1 MVPNSP
7 NKPSWSEEEA
17 LKPPASCDLF
27 EQMELVI
34 GKDGDRDIAID
45 AQELVTGRTCV
56 IAQSGAGKSW
66 GIAVICEQLL
76 QARVGFCLIDT
87 EGEYFS
93 LRDRFP
99 LLWIGS
105 SEDCDVDIEQA
116 NLRELMQNAICSRT
130 AVIFDVSEVNMQER
144 VSYLAE
150 VLYDLESELKQP
162 FLLIVEEADKF
173 IPQSGESI
181 KKIEEISRRGRKRG
195 LGLLVATQRPS
206 LVTKNVLS
214 QCNSQILGK
223 LSIENDLKAV
233 SLFFPS
239 RKEAGELAD
248 LEPGEFF
255 VMGKLSREH
264 ATKMRFGARLC
275 EHRGLT
281 PKLMPAAPVRPAE
294 TPREEPCGGSP
305 REEPVVPLATT
316 DAANASNTA
325 GPMNAVIPVLLR
337 EEALDIAKAKRKR
350 RFLILEP
357 EERIVS
363 GERVYRPLH
372 RVEIRYIGGFIRK
385 ATKTAS
391 FVLDGCTGCIVEVDR
406 GLKVRPGFSELLGL
420 DEAAVRIVA
429 GLANGGSTLTEI
441 EADTHLP
448 AAAVKKAIKSL
459 AGAKL
464 ITEMKTVGDTK
475 VYVPLLA
482 DEVPALSALRRGAD
496 LPMEPLQ
503 EEPLEA
509 RVTESSLRII
519 LKGLEPTAEIVEF
532 DTIYYPVYLIRFA
545 SERGERSLLLD
556 GCTGKE
562 LLFPAL

>member
-1 MVPNSP
+1 
-7 NKPSWSEEEA
+7 
-17 LKPPASCDLF
+17 
-27 EQMELVI
+27 MELVI
-34 GKDGDRDIAID
+34 GKDGDRDVAID

-66 GIAVICEQLL
+66 GIAVLCEQLL

-87 EGEYFS
+87 EGEYSS

-105 SEDCDVDIEQA
+105 SDDCDVDIGHV

-130 AVIFDVSEVNMQER
+130 AVIFDVSEVDMQER

-233 SLFFPS
+233 TLFFSS
-239 RKEAGELAD
+239 RKEAGELAE

-255 VMGKLSREH
+255 VMGKLSGEM
-264 ATKMRFGARLC
+264 TKMRFGARLC

-281 PKLMPAAPVRPAE
+281 PKLVPADPVRPAE
-294 TPREEPCGGSP
+294 PPREEPCGGSP
-305 REEPVVPLATT
+305 REEPAVPPAATDAA
-316 DAANASNTA
+316 DAANA
-325 GPMNAVIPVLLR
+325 VVPVLLR

-350 RFLILEP
+350 RFRILEP

-372 RVEIRYIGGFIRK
+372 RVDIRYIGGLLRK

-391 FVLDGCTGCIVEVDR
+391 FVVDALTGCIVEVDR

-420 DEAAVRIVA
+420 DEAAVKIVA

-441 EADTHLP
+441 EADTRLP
-448 AAAVKKAIKSL
+448 PAVVKKAIKSL
-459 AGAKL
+459 AEAKL

-482 DEVPALSALRRGAD
+482 DEVPAFSALRRGTD
-496 LPMEPLQ
+496 LPMEPLR
-503 EEPLEA
+503 EEPLEVK
-509 RVTESSLRII
+509 VTESSLRTI
-519 LKGLEPTAEIVEF
+519 LKGLEPTAEIVGF

-545 SERGERSLLLD
+545 SERGERSIVLD

-562 LLFPAL
+562 LLFPVS

>member
-1 MVPNSP
+1 
-7 NKPSWSEEEA
+7 
-17 LKPPASCDLF
+17 
-27 EQMELVI
+27 MELVI
-34 GKDGDRDIAID
+34 GKDGDRDVAVD

-66 GIAVICEQLL
+66 GIAVLCEQLL
-76 QARVGFCLIDT
+76 QARIGFCLIDT

-105 SEDCDVDIEQA
+105 SDDCDVDIGQV

-130 AVIFDVSEVNMQER
+130 AVIFDVSEADMQER

-233 SLFFPS
+233 TLFFPS

-255 VMGKLSREH
+255 VMGKLSGEMK
-264 ATKMRFGARLC
+264 KMRFGARLC

-281 PKLMPAAPVRPAE
+281 PKLVPAEPVRPAE
-294 TPREEPCGGSP
+294 PPRAEPCGGST
-305 REEPVVPLATT
+305 REEPVVPPAIT
-316 DAANASNTA
+316 DAANASDPA
-325 GPMNAVIPVLLR
+325 GAADAANAVVPVLLR

-350 RFLILEP
+350 RLLILEP

-372 RVEIRYIGGFIRK
+372 RVDIRYIGGLIRK

-391 FVLDGCTGCIVEVDR
+391 FVVDALTGCIVEVDR
-406 GLKVRPGFSELLGL
+406 GLKVRLGFSELLGL
-420 DEAAVRIVA
+420 DEAAVKIVA
-429 GLANGGSTLTEI
+429 GLANGGSTLVEI
-441 EADTHLP
+441 EADTHLAP
-448 AAAVKKAIKSL
+448 AVVKRAIKSL
-459 AGAKL
+459 VEAKL
-464 ITEMKTVGDTK
+464 ITEMKTVGDTR

-482 DEVPALSALRRGAD
+482 DEVPAFSALRPGAD
-496 LPMEPLQ
+496 LPMEPLR
-503 EEPLEA
+503 EEPLGA
-509 RVTESSLRII
+509 KVTESSLRTI
-519 LKGLEPTAEIVEF
+519 LKGLEPTAEIVGF
-532 DTIYYPVYLIRFA
+532 DTIYYPVYMIRFA
-545 SERGERSLLLD
+545 SDRGERSIILD

-562 LLFPAL
+562 LLFPMS

>member
-1 MVPNSP
+1 
-7 NKPSWSEEEA
+7 
-17 LKPPASCDLF
+17 
-27 EQMELVI
+27 MEIVI
-34 GKDGDRDIAID
+34 GKDGDRDVAVD
-45 AQELVTGRTCV
+45 AQELVTGRTCI

-66 GIAVICEQLL
+66 SIAVICEQLL

-87 EGEYFS
+87 EGEYSS
-93 LRDRFP
+93 LRDRFH

-105 SEDCDVDIEQA
+105 GDDCDIDIERA
-116 NLRELMQNAICSRT
+116 NLRELMHNAICSRT
-130 AVIFDVSEVNMQER
+130 AVIFDVSETNMQEK
-144 VSYLAE
+144 VTLLAD
-150 VLYDLESELKQP
+150 VLYDLESGLKKP

-173 IPQSGESI
+173 IPQSGDSI

-195 LGLLVATQRPS
+195 LGMLVATQRPS

-214 QCNSQILGK
+214 QCNNQVIGK

-233 SLFFPS
+233 SLFFSS
-239 RKEAGELAD
+239 RKEVAELAE

-255 VMGKLSREH
+255 VMGGLSRE
-264 ATKMRFGARLC
+264 KVRMRFRDRLC

-281 PKLMPAAPVRPAE
+281 PRLVPARPVRPAE
-294 TPREEPCGGSP
+294 PRPAEPARAEPARTEPCGPEDLPREEPAEAP
-305 REEPVVPLATT
+305 Q
-316 DAANASNTA
+316 AAA
-325 GPMNAVIPVLLR
+325 NAVIPVLLR
-337 EEALDIAKAKRKR
+337 EEALDIAKARRKR

-372 RVEIRYIGGFIRK
+372 RVDIRYIGGLLRRS
-385 ATKTAS
+385 TKTAS
-391 FVLDGCTGCIVEVDR
+391 FVIDGFTGCIVEMDR

-420 DEAAVRIVA
+420 DEAAVRVVA

-448 AAAVKKAIKSL
+448 PAAVKKAIKSL
-459 AGAKL
+459 TGAKL
-464 ITEMKTVGDTK
+464 ITEMKTVGDTT

-482 DEVPALSALRRGAD
+482 EDVPALSALRPGSGD
-496 LPMEPLQ
+496 LPMEPLRG
-503 EEPLEA
+503 ESLEA
-509 RVTESSLRII
+509 KATESSLRTI
-519 LKGLEPTAEIVEF
+519 LKGLEPTAEIVGF

-545 SERGERSLLLD
+545 SERGDRSIVLD

-562 LLFPAL
+562 LLFPGS

>member
-1 MVPNSP
+1 
-7 NKPSWSEEEA
+7 
-17 LKPPASCDLF
+17 
-27 EQMELVI
+27 MELVI
-34 GKDGDRDIAID
+34 GKDGDRDVAVD

-66 GIAVICEQLL
+66 GIAVLCEQLL

-105 SEDCDVDIEQA
+105 SDDCDVDIGRV

-130 AVIFDVSEVNMQER
+130 AVIFDVSEVDMQER

-162 FLLIVEEADKF
+162 FLLVVEEADKF
-173 IPQSGESI
+173 IPQSGETI

-233 SLFFPS
+233 SLFFSS

-255 VMGKLSREH
+255 VMGKLSREN

-281 PKLMPAAPVRPAE
+281 PKLVPAE
-294 TPREEPCGGSP
+294 PVEPAEPPRAEPVHAESCVPEDIPLEEP
-305 REEPVVPLATT
+305 EVPPAVE
-316 DAANASNTA
+316 
-325 GPMNAVIPVLLR
+325 NAVIPVLLR

-350 RFLILEP
+350 RFRILEP

-372 RVEIRYIGGFIRK
+372 RVDVRYIGGILRK
-385 ATKTAS
+385 ATKKTS
-391 FVLDGCTGCIVEVDR
+391 FVIDGPTGCILEVDR

-448 AAAVKKAIKSL
+448 PAVVKKAIKSL

-509 RVTESSLRII
+509 KVTESSLRII

-562 LLFPAL
+562 LLFPVL

>member
-1 MVPNSP
+1 
-7 NKPSWSEEEA
+7 
-17 LKPPASCDLF
+17 
-27 EQMELVI
+27 MELVI
-34 GKDGDRDIAID
+34 GKDGDRDVAID

-66 GIAVICEQLL
+66 GIAVLCEQLL

-105 SEDCDVDIEQA
+105 SDDCDVDIGQV

-130 AVIFDVSEVNMQER
+130 AVIFDVSETDMQER

-255 VMGKLSREH
+255 VMGKLSREN

-281 PKLMPAAPVRPAE
+281 PRLVPARPIEPARPARP
-294 TPREEPCGGSP
+294 PRAEPARAEPCGPEDIP
-305 REEPVVPLATT
+305 REEPVEAPT
-316 DAANASNTA
+316 AAA
-325 GPMNAVIPVLLR
+325 NAVIPVLLR
-337 EEALDIAKAKRKR
+337 EEALDIAKGKRKR
-350 RFLILEP
+350 RFRILEP

-372 RVEIRYIGGFIRK
+372 RVEVRYIGGLLRK

-391 FVLDGCTGCIVEVDR
+391 FVIDGPTGCIVEVDR
-406 GLKVRPGFSELLGL
+406 GMKVRPGFSELLGL
-420 DEAAVRIVA
+420 DEAAVKIVA

-441 EADTHLP
+441 EADTHLAP
-448 AAAVKKAIKSL
+448 GVVKKAIKSL
-459 AGAKL
+459 ADVKL
-464 ITEMKTVGDTK
+464 ITEVKTVGDTK

-482 DEVPALSALRRGAD
+482 ADVPALSSLRRGAD
-496 LPMEPLQ
+496 LPMESLR

-509 RVTESSLRII
+509 KVTESLLRTI

-532 DTIYYPVYLIRFA
+532 ETIYYPVYLIRFA
-545 SERGERSLLLD
+545 SERGERSIVLD

-562 LLFPAL
+562 LLFPVS

>member
-1 MVPNSP
+1 
-7 NKPSWSEEEA
+7 
-17 LKPPASCDLF
+17 
-27 EQMELVI
+27 MEIVI
-34 GKDGDRDIAID
+34 GKDGDRDVAID

-66 GIAVICEQLL
+66 GIAVLCEQLL

-105 SEDCDVDIEQA
+105 TDDCDVDIGQV

-130 AVIFDVSEVNMQER
+130 AVIFDVSEADMQER

-233 SLFFPS
+233 SLFFSS

-255 VMGKLSREH
+255 VMGKLSREN

-281 PKLMPAAPVRPAE
+281 PKLVPAEPVEPVKPARPSRAEPVRAE
-294 TPREEPCGGSP
+294 PCAPEDTSLEEP
-305 REEPVVPLATT
+305 EVPPAVE
-316 DAANASNTA
+316 
-325 GPMNAVIPVLLR
+325 NAVIPVLLR

-350 RFLILEP
+350 RYRILEP

-363 GERVYRPLH
+363 GERIYRPLH
-372 RVEIRYIGGFIRK
+372 RVEVRYIGGLLRK
-385 ATKTAS
+385 STRTAS
-391 FVLDGCTGCIVEVDR
+391 FVLDGCTGCIIEVDR
-406 GLKVRPGFSELLGL
+406 GMKIRPGFSELLGL
-420 DEAAVRIVA
+420 DEAAVKIVA

-441 EADTHLP
+441 EADTHLAP
-448 AAAVKKAIKSL
+448 GVVKKAMKSL
-459 AGAKL
+459 ADVKL

-482 DEVPALSALRRGAD
+482 ADVPALSSLRQGAD
-496 LPMEPLQ
+496 PPMESLR
-503 EEPLEA
+503 EKPLEA
-509 RVTESSLRII
+509 KVTESSLRTI
-519 LKGLEPTAEIVEF
+519 LKGLEPTAEIVGFE
-532 DTIYYPVYLIRFA
+532 TIYYPVYLIRFA
-545 SERGERSLLLD
+545 SERGERSIVLD

-562 LLFPAL
+562 LLFPVS

>member
-1 MVPNSP
+1 
-7 NKPSWSEEEA
+7 
-17 LKPPASCDLF
+17 
-27 EQMELVI
+27 MEIVI
-34 GKDGDRDIAID
+34 GKDGDRDVAVD
-45 AQELVTGRTCV
+45 AQELVTGRTCI

-66 GIAVICEQLL
+66 SIAVICEQLL

-87 EGEYFS
+87 EGEYSS
-93 LRDRFP
+93 LRDRFH

-105 SEDCDVDIEQA
+105 GDDCDIDIERA
-116 NLRELMQNAICSRT
+116 NLRELMHNAICSRT
-130 AVIFDVSEVNMQER
+130 AVIFDVSETDMREKVTL
-144 VSYLAE
+144 LADL
-150 VLYDLESELKQP
+150 LYDLESGLKKP

-195 LGLLVATQRPS
+195 LGMLVATQRPS

-214 QCNSQILGK
+214 QCNNQIIGK

-233 SLFFPS
+233 GLFFSS
-239 RKEAGELAD
+239 RKEVAELAE

-255 VMGKLSREH
+255 VMGSLSREKV
-264 ATKMRFGARLC
+264 KMRFRDRLC

-281 PKLMPAAPVRPAE
+281 PKLVPARPVRPAE
-294 TPREEPCGGSP
+294 APRAEPAHTEPARAKPCDPEESRRESTDSP
-305 REEPVVPLATT
+305 Q
-316 DAANASNTA
+316 AAA
-325 GPMNAVIPVLLR
+325 NAVIPVLLR
-337 EEALDIAKAKRKR
+337 EEALDIAKGKRKR

-372 RVEIRYIGGFIRK
+372 RIDIRYIGGILRR

-391 FVLDGCTGCIVEVDR
+391 FLIDGPTGCIVEMDR

-420 DEAAVRIVA
+420 DEAAVRVVA

-448 AAAVKKAIKSL
+448 PAAVKKAIKSL

-464 ITEMKTVGDTK
+464 ITEMKTVGDTT

-482 DEVPALSALRRGAD
+482 EDVPAFSSLRPGSVDLS
-496 LPMEPLQ
+496 MEPLR

-509 RVTESSLRII
+509 KATESSLRTVI
-519 LKGLEPTAEIVEF
+519 KGLEPTAEIVGF

-545 SERGERSLLLD
+545 SERGERSLVLD
-556 GCTGKE
+556 GCTGRE
-562 LLFPAL
+562 LLFPGS